1 MAGEGWHWGHSAP
14 VVTRAAA
21 ARRVASGS
29 LSSPRWPR
37 SSAPRSVRPA
47 MVARLWAAATC
58 GETLRSSTAAWAL
71 TRSHSTGLE
80 FSEAA
85 RAPAS
90 RSPRAAA
97 GAAGAMAPA
106 RRAAAGGGGPGGALG
121 AGRLPGRRRE
131 PFLPLRAEQVEQHCF
146 AGFEVA
152 EHVGLGQGDPADQ
165 LVQRDVG
172 HRHLGQHGRRG
183 VQDRAA
189 SHLTLL
195 GTAGSLENGHE
206 SIITDRRSLV

>member
-37 SSAPRSVRPA
+37 SSSPRSVRPA

-90 RSPRAAA
+90 WSPRAAA
-97 GAAGAMAPA
+97 GP
-106 RRAAAGGGGPGGALG
+106 PGALG
-121 AGRLPGRRRE
+121 VARPPAGPGE

-152 EHVGLGQGDPADQ
+152 EHVGLGQADPAAQ

-189 SHLTLL
+189 AHLTLL
-195 GTAGSLENGHE
+195 GTAGSLENGHG